1 MGDVIGVSL
10 LGAGNIGSAVVAAI
24 DRGAARY
31 AARAG
36 CPLEVRRVL
45 VRDTVRERPGIRPEQ
60 VTDRIEDVLAD
71 AETKIVVEFMG
82 GEEPA
87 RTYIDAALRAGRHV
101 VTANKEVMA
110 KHGAGLLQT
119 AHDHGVRLLYEA
131 SVGGGIPVIAPLSR
145 DLLANEVTAVTAI
158 INGTTNYM
166 LTAMTQQG
174 AGYEA
179 VLAEAQRLGYAEPD
193 PTADVEGIDAAYKI
207 AVLCGLAFN
216 VDVDPNEV
224 DRRGI
229 STITAR
235 DIAYAAQLGYVIKL
249 LARARLVEGEIEA
262 TVRPTLVGAREPL
275 AKVDGVL
282 NAVQFE
288 GDLVGR
294 VMFEGPGA
302 GQGPTASSIL
312 ADVLDVARDVVNERK
327 PVAFTPRQKLRVR
340 PPEDHTARAYLR
352 IGVKD
357 QPGVLAAIATAL
369 GNEGVSIS
377 SVIQY
382 DPEVTGG
389 EDGTA
394 ELVLTT
400 HRAPGRAFN
409 AALTVIREM
418 DAVLE
423 IGNVLPMEG

>member
-1 MGDVIGVSL
+1 MTSAIGLSL
-10 LGAGNIGSAVVAAI
+10 LGAGNIGLAVVGAI
-24 DRGAARY
+24 QHAGERY
-31 AARAG
+31 AARVGA
-36 CPLEVRRVL
+36 PLEIRRVL
-45 VRDTVRERPGIRPEQ
+45 VRDTSRPRPGVDPAR
-60 VTDRIEDVLAD
+60 VTDSIDDVLRDEA
-71 AETKIVVEFMG
+71 TQIVIEFMG

-87 RTYIDAALRAGRHV
+87 RTYIEAALKSGRHV

-110 KHGAGLLQT
+110 KHGAGLLQL
-119 AHDHGVRLLYEA
+119 AYDHGVRLLYEA

-174 AGYEA
+174 AGYED

-216 VDVDPNEV
+216 VDVSPNEV

-249 LARARLVEGEIEA
+249 LARARVVEGEIEA
-262 TVRPTLVGAREPL
+262 TVRPTLVGAMEPL

-312 ADVLDVARDVVNERK
+312 ADVLDVAQDVAQERK
-327 PVAFTPRQKLRVR
+327 PLAFIPRQKLRVR
-340 PPEDHTARAYLR
+340 PAEEHAARAYIR
-352 IGVKD
+352 VGVKD

-369 GNEGVSIS
+369 GTEGVSIS
-377 SVIQY
+377 SVLQY
-382 DPEVTGG
+382 DPEFTGG
-389 EDGTA
+389 DEGTA

-400 HRAPGRAFN
+400 HSAPGRAFN
-409 AALTVIREM
+409 AALDVIREL
-418 DAVLE
+418 DVVLE

>member
-1 MGDVIGVSL
+1 
-10 LGAGNIGSAVVAAI
+10 
-24 DRGAARY
+24 
-31 AARAG
+31 
-36 CPLEVRRVL
+36 
-45 VRDTVRERPGIRPEQ
+45 
-60 VTDRIEDVLAD
+60 
-71 AETKIVVEFMG
+71 
-82 GEEPA
+82 
-87 RTYIDAALRAGRHV
+87 
-101 VTANKEVMA
+101 
-110 KHGAGLLQT
+110 
-119 AHDHGVRLLYEA
+119 
-131 SVGGGIPVIAPLSR
+131 
-145 DLLANEVTAVTAI
+145 
-158 INGTTNYM
+158 
-166 LTAMTQQG
+166 
-174 AGYEA
+174 
-179 VLAEAQRLGYAEPD
+179 
-193 PTADVEGIDAAYKI
+193 
-207 AVLCGLAFN
+207 
-216 VDVDPNEV
+216 
-224 DRRGI
+224 
-229 STITAR
+229 
-235 DIAYAAQLGYVIKL
+235 
-249 LARARLVEGEIEA
+249 
-262 TVRPTLVGAREPL
+262 
-275 AKVDGVL
+275 
-282 NAVQFE
+282 
-288 GDLVGR
+288 
-294 VMFEGPGA
+294 MFEGPGA

-394 ELVLTT
+394 ELVLTP

>member
-1 MGDVIGVSL
+1 MAKAGGAL
-10 LGAGNIGSAVVAAI
+10 LQVAA
-24 DRGAARY
+24 
-31 AARAG
+31 
-36 CPLEVRRVL
+36 E
-45 VRDTVRERPGIRPEQ
+45 
-60 VTDRIEDVLAD
+60 
-71 AETKIVVEFMG
+71 
-82 GEEPA
+82 
-87 RTYIDAALRAGRHV
+87 
-101 VTANKEVMA
+101 
-110 KHGAGLLQT
+110 
-119 AHDHGVRLLYEA
+119 HGVRLLYEA

-174 AGYEA
+174 ADYAE

-193 PTADVEGIDAAYKI
+193 PTADVEGVDAAYKI

-249 LARARLVEGEIEA
+249 LARARLVNGDIEA
-262 TVRPTLVGAREPL
+262 TVRPTLVGSREPL

-294 VMFEGPGA
+294 VVFEGPGA

-312 ADVLDVARDVVNERK
+312 ADVLDVAQDVAHGRK
-327 PVAFTPRQKLRVR
+327 PIAYFPRRRLRVR
-340 PPEDHTARAYLR
+340 PPEEHAARAYLR

-377 SVIQY
+377 SVLQY

-389 EDGTA
+389 EPGTA
-394 ELVLTT
+394 ELVFTT
-400 HRAPGRAFN
+400 HSAPGRAFN
-409 AALTVIREM
+409 AALDVIREM
-418 DAVLE
+418 DVVLE